1 MVMRTL
7 VKWIIV
13 TEIMMIW
20 IRIMEMMVLGIMM
33 MMEMIRKEKKQLTST
48 CSSLSLLTI
57 TGRTKTSVKS
67 AWS

>member
-1 MVMRTL
+1 M
-7 VKWIIV
+7 WIIV

-20 IRIMEMMVLGIMM
+20 IRIMD
-33 MMEMIRKEKKQLTST
+33 MIRREKKKLTST

-57 TGRTKTSVKS
+57 TGRTETSVKS

>member
-1 MVMRTL
+1 MRTMVM
-7 VKWIIV
+7 WIIV

-20 IRIMEMMVLGIMM
+20 IRIMEMMVLWIMMM
-33 MMEMIRKEKKQLTST
+33 MMEMIRREKKKTTST

-57 TGRTKTSVKS
+57 TGRTETSVKS